1 MHDDEAAPADRLRP
15 TPLGELKDGSIPDG
29 AQVVLNGMLADVEVL
44 GSEQA
49 GDWASGRIV
58 DGPDSIELLIFP
70 RAFARS
76 GGSFLHTGQR
86 VTVTARLSF
95 SAERTTLVVNRI
107 LLTDDPEPGRHQT
120 P

>member
-1 MHDDEAAPADRLRP
+1 MQDDQAAPADGLRP
-15 TPLGELKDGSIPDG
+15 TPLRAVKDGSIPDG
-29 AQVVLNGMLADVEVL
+29 AQVVLHGMLADVGVM

-58 DGPDSIELLIFP
+58 DGPDSIEFLIFP

-76 GGSFLHTGQR
+76 DGSFFCTGQR

-95 SAERTTLVVNRI
+95 SAERITLVVNSIR
-107 LLTDDPEPGRHQT
+107 LTHDSEPGRHQT